1 MIIRRPYEKLAG
13 CVWFGRI
20 VDKTRHF
27 LNGTLHGD
35 YQRSFCNPKGIDG
48 FFLRHFDLTGE
59 EMIEAV
65 KQHQTDEALAKWF
78 LGDPESAGE
87 ILEWNDFATD
97 LGKPGTDGER
107 MLQWALTNVYSHCKD
122 PRIDTAF
129 KVLAEDEGYL
139 DEYLEILQR

>member
-27 LNGTLHGD
+27 LNGTLHQD
-35 YQRSFCNPKGIDG
+35 YQRSFCHPKGIDG
-48 FFLRHFDLTGE
+48 FFLTHFNLTRE
-59 EMIEAV
+59 EIIEAV
-65 KQHQTDEALAKWF
+65 KKQGSDDALTDWF
-78 LGDPESAGE
+78 LGDENRAGKIE
-87 ILEWNDFATD
+87 AWNDFGTN
-97 LGKPGTDGER
+97 LGKPGTEGEQ
-107 MLQWALTNVYSHCKD
+107 MLRWALENVYTHCKD

-139 DEYLEILQR
+139 DEYLEILRV